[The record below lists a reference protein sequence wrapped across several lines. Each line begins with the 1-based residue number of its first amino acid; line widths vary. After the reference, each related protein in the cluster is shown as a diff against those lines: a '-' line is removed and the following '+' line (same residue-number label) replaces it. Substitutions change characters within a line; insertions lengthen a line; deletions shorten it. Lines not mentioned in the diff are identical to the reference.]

1 MTAFTGRVIVEL
13 LNIGEG
19 VATTLTNTA
28 VSLAAGAGIQEFF
41 CAADGTP
48 GPAMPAT
55 PCKNFTELFAAAG
68 CRRLGGAGCIMN
80 VTVVEKEGGGGGA
93 PVARNVLPMALPSTF
108 QLPEATVSFS
118 VASAPEGSHEVEL
131 KLTATATA
139 LYVWLSTLEHGRF
152 SQNAILMKPHEEYTV
167 RFISF
172 LEGGVSSAQL
182 KKSLRVEHLGM
193 YVH

>member
-1 MTAFTGRVIVEL
+1 M
-13 LNIGEG
+13 
-19 VATTLTNTA
+19 
-28 VSLAAGAGIQEFF
+28 
-41 CAADGTP
+41 
-48 GPAMPAT
+48 
-55 PCKNFTELFAAAG
+55 
-68 CRRLGGAGCIMN
+68 
-80 VTVVEKEGGGGGA
+80 
-93 PVARNVLPMALPSTF
+93 ARNVLPMALPSTF

-118 VASAPEGSHEVEL
+118 VATAPEGSHEVGL
-131 KLTATATA
+131 KLTSTATA